1 MRTLIVVLSLIC
13 FQISFAQCDQRYIH
27 RYFDSIQVYRDV
39 VYSKNAPALI
49 AATLTTETTIN
60 KDLVMDV
67 FMPPST
73 DTVLKRPAIVIGHG
87 GGFINVA
94 FMGGTLLVG
103 TMDNDDVQALADSL
117 AHWGYVTAVIEY
129 RLGFNVSSSTSI
141 KRAVWRGT
149 QDMSAAIRFLRLNAN
164 WFGIEPE
171 LVFSSGSS
179 AGAFCAIHQAYVD
192 ESERMP
198 ESFELV
204 PIFMKDLGSLHSRP
218 VVQLNSF
225 DPFNGNNVS
234 GNAVDSIPKAVAAYW
249 GAIADLD
256 WIDQVG
262 NHAPMILFH
271 GDSDPVVYY
280 KCARPFASVILTAPV
295 TCGSYSID
303 SVLSA
308 EGILSEVH
316 YGIGEGH
323 EYWGALNGNWINGN
337 PNAFFNEIIS
347 KTSHF
352 FYELVKPESPALI
365 GPQIVDDQ
373 NTYTYSIQNSVP
385 NINYCWEINGGVLIS
400 SDPNAASIDVQFNA
414 VSTAKICVSAINEH
428 DFMSDIDSILVNV
441 SPTTLINTQKHP
453 IRIDISPNPSDR
465 NVWIQFSEI
474 IQSGR
479 LILLDLSGKI
489 IKEWSI
495 SKPSQNL
502 QLKELEIGVY
512 WLIFNDNQQQIH
524 KKIMI
529 Y

>member
-1 MRTLIVVLSLIC
+1 MVLSLIC
-13 FQISFAQCDQRYIH
+13 FQISFAQCDQRYLH
-27 RYFDSIQVYRDV
+27 RYFDSIQIYRDV

-73 DTVLKRPAIVIGHG
+73 DTVLKRPAVVIGHG

-103 TMDNDDVQALADSL
+103 TMDNDDVQALADTL

-179 AGAFCAIHQAYVD
+179 AGAFCAIHEAFVD

-198 ESFELV
+198 ESFELL

-225 DPFNGNNVS
+225 DPFSGNNVS
-234 GNAVDSIPKAVAAYW
+234 GNAVDSIPRAVAAYW
-249 GAIADLD
+249 GAIADLN
-256 WIDQVG
+256 WIDQGG
-262 NHAPMILFH
+262 NHAPIILFH

-303 SVLSA
+303 SVMNA
-308 EGILSEVH
+308 EGILSEVY
-316 YGIGEGH
+316 YGNGEGH

-337 PNAFFNEIIS
+337 PNAYFNDIIS

-352 FYELVKPESPALI
+352 FYELAKPGPPNLNGPLI
-365 GPQIVDDQ
+365 ADVQ
-373 NTYTYSIQNSVP
+373 NTYTYTIQSP
-385 NINYCWEINGGVLIS
+385 DPLMNYCWAIDGGVLVS
-400 SDPNAASIDVQFNA
+400 SDPNASSIDVQFNA
-414 VSTAKICVSAINEH
+414 VSTAKISVSAINEH
-428 DFMSDIDSILVNV
+428 DFVSDKDSILVNV
-441 SPTTLINTQKHP
+441 TPTASIPLEKLPINFE
-453 IRIDISPNPSDR
+453 ISPNPSDR
-465 NVWIQFSEI
+465 NVWIQFSDNI
-474 IQSGR
+474 KSGQ
-479 LILLDLSGKI
+479 LILMNISGMLI
-489 IKEWSI
+489 NEWKLKSPT
-495 SKPSQNL
+495 KRM
-502 QLKELEIGVY
+502 QLKELEPGIY
-512 WLIFNDNQQQIH
+512 WVIFQGEKHQIH
-524 KKIMI
+524 KKIVI